1 MLNFKQ
7 KVLSKYTVVESS
19 DGFSK
24 ILDDAKEDKDDK
36 DDDES
41 RQGDDD

>member
-7 KVLSKYTVVESS
+7 KVLSKYIVVESS

-24 ILDDAKEDKDDK
+24 ILVDDK
-36 DDDES
+36 DDD
-41 RQGDDD
+41 GKG

>member
-7 KVLSKYTVVESS
+7 KVLSKYTVVEGS

-24 ILDDAKEDKDDK
+24 ILDEDSETEDDK
-36 DDDES
+36 
-41 RQGDDD
+41 GDDQEG

>member
-7 KVLSKYTVVESS
+7 KVLSKYTVVEGS

-24 ILDDAKEDKDDK
+24 ILDDDKDDGEK
-36 DDDES
+36 DDD
-41 RQGDDD
+41 GDQDEEA